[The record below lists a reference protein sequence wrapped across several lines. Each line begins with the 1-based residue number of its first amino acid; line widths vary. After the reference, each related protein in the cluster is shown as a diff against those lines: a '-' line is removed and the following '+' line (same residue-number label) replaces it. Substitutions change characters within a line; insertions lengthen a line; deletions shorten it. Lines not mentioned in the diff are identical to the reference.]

1 MRDQRP
7 LWRPIVATFG
17 ALVVVLS
24 AMGCDPPSAGE
35 ADPRPAAEVQPNDT
49 QPPAEADATP
59 APVEEAAVPTQPPVR
74 EPEPRT
80 TPMVE
85 VGITRPPA
93 EVHVTRPPVEID
105 GAGSACS
112 PNWDRPEW
120 LFREFVQ
127 WTPDGSTVLFTD
139 GPHIYAVAA
148 DGSRLWD
155 VAVPAAGEGKPVGPM
170 APFTV
175 SPDGKQV
182 IYATCNY
189 GRSSE
194 LARVGVDGTQPQQ
207 LTVNSRFESHPAW
220 SPDGKRIA
228 FLAAAQV
235 SGGASDL
242 RPRLYTM
249 APDGSDT
256 RPVRMAAAAEL
267 LPLPPQWSPDSKHI
281 AYTQREVGGRVGL
294 YTVAVDGRDPPQ
306 RLSATVSSASWS
318 PDGTRIAF
326 AKPEPDTV
334 SLFTIAVG
342 GWDAQRLRTMPLNHW
357 RPRPRYAAAEPS
369 RAWIETVA
377 WSPDGSKILYSCHGI
392 CVVDLDNEP
401 VVNASP
407 AEKTSSAQDDLDPL
421 PSGTAEIHRT
431 VRHGNLAAWSPNG
444 SRIATMS
451 TEDPNPNRYH
461 NSVVQT
467 MAADGSDMRVLI
479 WAALGGPIAAE
490 SGHDDL
496 ASSQAACSAGLVV
509 EAPWEN
515 PGLVRDCEV
524 LLELRDDLF
533 HKPVNWGPGAPITRW
548 LDVTVAGA
556 PLRVT
561 GLILQRRVRTGLLPA
576 GLSNLTQLRMLH
588 LSYDRSY
595 YGGPAAP
602 IPPEL
607 GDLSQLR
614 VLKIGGILRGGI
626 PAELGQ
632 LTNLRILSLTG
643 SQLTG
648 AIPPDLG
655 RLTNLQEL
663 FLYSNKLTGTIPPD
677 LSQLTNLTA
686 MSLSSNQLT
695 GAIPSEL
702 GQLANLTLLDLA
714 SNQLTGTIPPALG
727 QLGNLTRLILFYN
740 QLTGPIPAELGQ
752 LGSLTE
758 LILYGNQIAG
768 PIPPKLSQLTN
779 LTALNIVK
787 NQLAGPIPPELGQ
800 LANLRSLN
808 LVGNQLTGPIPPEL
822 GQLAN
827 LNTLRLDNNQLV
839 GAIPAEIG
847 QLTNLGTLGLS
858 GNSLT
863 GEVPVAL
870 GRLNASLWLAGN
882 QLTGCIPLEIAEW
895 RIGDRSDLGLPKCDQ
910 R

>member
-249 APDGSDT
+249 APDGSAT

-357 RPRPRYAAAEPS
+357 RPRPPYAAAEPS

-377 WSPDGSKILYSCHGI
+377 WSRGRVENSLFMPR
-392 CVVDLDNEP
+392 DLRGRPGQRTGGQCIAGREYVLGPGRPRPIAERYGRDTSD
-401 VVNASP
+401 SP
-407 AEKTSSAQDDLDPL
+407 AREPGGMVAKRLADRDHEHRRPRSQPL
-421 PSGTAEIHRT
+421 PQLCRAN
-431 VRHGNLAAWSPNG
+431 HGGRRAATCG
-444 SRIATMS
+444 S
-451 TEDPNPNRYH
+451 
-461 NSVVQT
+461 
-467 MAADGSDMRVLI
+467 
-479 WAALGGPIAAE
+479 
-490 SGHDDL
+490 
-496 ASSQAACSAGLVV
+496 
-509 EAPWEN
+509 
-515 PGLVRDCEV
+515 
-524 LLELRDDLF
+524 
-533 HKPVNWGPGAPITRW
+533 
-548 LDVTVAGA
+548 
-556 PLRVT
+556 
-561 GLILQRRVRTGLLPA
+561 
-576 GLSNLTQLRMLH
+576 
-588 LSYDRSY
+588 
-595 YGGPAAP
+595 
-602 IPPEL
+602 
-607 GDLSQLR
+607 
-614 VLKIGGILRGGI
+614 
-626 PAELGQ
+626 
-632 LTNLRILSLTG
+632 
-643 SQLTG
+643 
-648 AIPPDLG
+648 
-655 RLTNLQEL
+655 
-663 FLYSNKLTGTIPPD
+663 
-677 LSQLTNLTA
+677 
-686 MSLSSNQLT
+686 
-695 GAIPSEL
+695 
-702 GQLANLTLLDLA
+702 
-714 SNQLTGTIPPALG
+714 
-727 QLGNLTRLILFYN
+727 
-740 QLTGPIPAELGQ
+740 
-752 LGSLTE
+752 
-758 LILYGNQIAG
+758 
-768 PIPPKLSQLTN
+768 
-779 LTALNIVK
+779 
-787 NQLAGPIPPELGQ
+787 
-800 LANLRSLN
+800 
-808 LVGNQLTGPIPPEL
+808 
-822 GQLAN
+822 
-827 LNTLRLDNNQLV
+827 
-839 GAIPAEIG
+839 
-847 QLTNLGTLGLS
+847 
-858 GNSLT
+858 
-863 GEVPVAL
+863 
-870 GRLNASLWLAGN
+870 
-882 QLTGCIPLEIAEW
+882 
-895 RIGDRSDLGLPKCDQ
+895 
-910 R
+910 